1 MCVQSQDTMGDA
13 DGAAPA
19 PLISSTQSPVP
30 GNSTFCQTFTEPQIS
45 NNQTHIFTF
54 CQTLTTPE
62 SRLLLAHVRNIT
74 IGVLGIIANFAA
86 AVIVTKTKK
95 INSSLKIYLTSLT
108 VNDIIFMA
116 VLTLPIWRRSS
127 RDLTCT
133 MLALGSVSSFAV
145 ANLMVALI
153 TYHNYQAVFNAM
165 KFRLVSMKTVSVA
178 VAVVWLLGWSLS
190 LMCIGSIKPQSD
202 VCQPPLKLPKF
213 VYFLAGTFSAVST
226 VLVLV
231 LNFRVIYFI
240 KSSSLVTPTLRKPS
254 AASLTETAIL
264 AGSAVLTAVVTTPVS
279 RLFTIK
285 TQLSLPSSNKSLQT
299 VDATHDNA
307 EHPLTNSPPNMLE
320 SERANWRD
328 HHSTEMQTASEF
340 TASNL
345 NMTTLGHPQR
355 HQSTVTL
362 HVREC
367 SSRQESPMMTLKSVS
382 TSAVPHLLRNNAS
395 QQVFQES
402 SFVPQEGHVQ
412 RRFKTHIP
420 KLNAAISWTLSRNS
434 HLSVRSFRMRKVCI
448 TLCIITLWCC
458 SLNLPNFVQTMISVS
473 LENGRERLEGS
484 TFSLASTTLV
494 LINCLSQPIIYVWRF
509 VDWSRVS
516 SKLRRCKKN

>member
-1 MCVQSQDTMGDA
+1 MGDA
-13 DGAAPA
+13 DGGVPA
-19 PLISSTQSPVP
+19 PLISNTQSPVP
-30 GNSTFCQTFTEPQIS
+30 GNSTFCQTFTEPHIS
-45 NNQTHIFTF
+45 GNQTHIFTF
-54 CQTLTTPE
+54 CQTLIAPE
-62 SRLLLAHVRNIT
+62 SRLLQTHVRNVT

-116 VLTLPIWRRSS
+116 VLTLPTWRRSS

-153 TYHNYQAVFNAM
+153 TYHNYQAVFNAI
-165 KFRLVSMKTVSVA
+165 KFRLVSIKTVSVA

-190 LMCIGSIKPQSD
+190 LMCIGSVKPQSD

-226 VLVLV
+226 AFVLV

-240 KSSSLVTPTLRKPS
+240 KSSSIVTPTLRKPS
-254 AASLTETAIL
+254 PASLTESAIL
-264 AGSAVLTAVVTTPVS
+264 AGAAVLTAVVTTPVS
-279 RLFTIK
+279 RLSTLK
-285 TQLSLPSSNKSLQT
+285 TQLSLPSSNRNLQT
-299 VDATHDNA
+299 VDVTRDNA
-307 EHPLTNSPPNMLE
+307 EQPLTISPSIMLE
-320 SERANWRD
+320 SEMADWRD
-328 HHSTEMQTASEF
+328 RHSAEMQTASEF

-345 NMTTLGHPQR
+345 NIPALRHPQIQ
-355 HQSTVTL
+355 QSTITL
-362 HVREC
+362 HVRGG
-367 SSRQESPMMTLKSVS
+367 SSRRQSPMLTLKSLS
-382 TSAVPHLLRNNAS
+382 TSAIPHLLRNHAS
-395 QQVFQES
+395 QQDVQES
-402 SFVPQEGHVQ
+402 SFVPQEGHV
-412 RRFKTHIP
+412 RCRFKTYIP
-420 KLNAAISWTLSRNS
+420 KINATISRGLTRNS
-434 HLSVRSFRMRKVCI
+434 QHLSVRSVRMRKVCV

-509 VDWSRVS
+509 VDWSSVS
-516 SKLRRCKKN
+516 FRLRRCKKN